1 MGDFAK
7 YNKVRKSVVRTA
19 NKLITRGETIIS
31 SYTDNVADVR
41 QIESIRD
48 TLMEK
53 IAKVAELNESIMDCL
68 TEQDDIDKEEDSS
81 TEEMMML
88 KDKLR
93 LFESFL
99 EKRSAKKDFSEAG
112 STFSHSKLIKLPRLH
127 LQPFDGHPENWS
139 TFWDSF
145 ECAVH
150 TNDDISDVQKMTYLK
165 NLVEGPAASCIA
177 GFRLSNENYKTVV
190 DLLKERY
197 NNKQLLISAHM
208 KKLLK
213 LEQANNL
220 TNIETLRNVFDNV
233 ETQVRSL
240 ENLDVTSEN
249 YGPLLIP
256 VLMSK
261 LPEELNLIISR
272 QFNDKDCW
280 DMKLVLRALKSEI
293 EVREKS
299 AYSLQQPH
307 DNNPFSS
314 SALPVHYSHQ
324 SNRDLPHNQ
333 YQNNQHNYRN
343 HQNNQNNYRC
353 IFCDKSHKSQQCR
366 IITNFD
372 ARKNVLRDKKRCFVC
387 LKGGHLAK
395 SCYSKISCL
404 KCSGR
409 HHVAICDKKRDVDQG
424 RRDKDG
430 TEQEKPENVA
440 GATSLVTSSN
450 SLDIPSSVM
459 LQTAK
464 VKVVNTT
471 DPSKIEN
478 TRILFDNCSQLSYIS
493 PELCEKLQL
502 KVVGKREICIRI
514 FGKHSFKETLDR
526 VQFSVIGL
534 DGDKIN
540 VDCYVKNI
548 CHPLTGQNF
557 NDCLKYKH
565 LKDLRLAD
573 SNCNNR
579 DLKVDV
585 LLGADNYWKFFDG
598 GIVRGEDGPVA
609 LNSKVGY
616 IVSGRIGS
624 SEGSRSAVLVANV

>member
-1 MGDFAK
+1 
-7 YNKVRKSVVRTA
+7 
-19 NKLITRGETIIS
+19 
-31 SYTDNVADVR
+31 
-41 QIESIRD
+41 
-48 TLMEK
+48 
-53 IAKVAELNESIMDCL
+53 
-68 TEQDDIDKEEDSS
+68 
-81 TEEMMML
+81 
-88 KDKLR
+88 
-93 LFESFL
+93 
-99 EKRSAKKDFSEAG
+99 
-112 STFSHSKLIKLPRLH
+112 
-127 LQPFDGHPENWS
+127 
-139 TFWDSF
+139 
-145 ECAVH
+145 
-150 TNDDISDVQKMTYLK
+150 
-165 NLVEGPAASCIA
+165 
-177 GFRLSNENYKTVV
+177 
-190 DLLKERY
+190 
-197 NNKQLLISAHM
+197 M

-220 TNIETLRNVFDNV
+220 TNIETLRNVFVNV

-261 LPEELNLIISR
+261 LPEELNLIITR

-293 EVREKS
+293 E
-299 AYSLQQPH
+299 PH

-314 SALPVHYSHQ
+314 LALPVHYLHQ
-324 SNRDLPHNQ
+324 SNRDLPH
-333 YQNNQHNYRN
+333 NQHNYRN

-353 IFCDKSHKSQQCR
+353 IFCDKSHKSQQCQ

-387 LKGGHLAK
+387 LKGGNLAK

-409 HHVAICDKKRDVDQG
+409 HLVAICDKKRDVDQG

-450 SLDIPSSVM
+450 SFDIPSSVM

-478 TRILFDNCSQLSYIS
+478 TRILFDNCSHLSYIS

-514 FGKHSFKETLDR
+514 FGKPSFKETLHR

-548 CHPLTGQNF
+548 CHPLTGQN
-557 NDCLKYKH
+557 LKYKH

-579 DLKVDV
+579 DLDD
-585 LLGADNYWKFFDG
+585 LLGADNYWKFFYG
-598 GIVRGEDGPVA
+598 SIVRGADGPVA
-609 LNSKVGY
+609 LNSMVGY

-624 SEGSRSAVLVANV
+624 SEGSRSAVLVANVLKIGAEFVEDKLDNQLEKF